1 LVSEKQLRSVLLG
14 SGAAVALLASPAV
27 AGEVDDLKSQ
37 IEALQNRLDN
47 VEVQQT
53 RIEERQ
59 ESVAP
64 ANAVV
69 GGEFPG
75 SWKMPGSDT
84 SISFSGYVKTDL
96 IYDIGPD
103 AGDTFFAS
111 GIPVDN
117 STASNADGN
126 VRLHAR
132 QSRFRFDS
140 RTPTDWGQLRTR
152 IEGDFF
158 GAGGNERWSNSN
170 SFRLRHAWGQLGPV
184 MAGQNWST
192 FMDQDTWA
200 NTLDFAGPAAVIF
213 ARQAQIRYSTGLM
226 EGLSL
231 DLAVENPE
239 MQNIQLNAAGTGRA
253 ANTGVVDLVPD
264 MVAALRYRDSWGAVN
279 VASVVR
285 KFNWDSGTAGAQAD
299 TWGYGVHIGATINVP
314 FITEG
319 DVIRGVLNF
328 GDGIGRYMTY
338 GTPAVVISC
347 SESNSSAPATSGAS
361 PLTRPGCSPQ
371 MTTQFA
377 YGFWVGGTHNWTDNI
392 ASNLFYGSTS
402 KEVEVNRLGAIAAQG
417 LTRDTQTLH
426 ANLLWNPVSAVTVGL
441 EFIHG
446 WNNLV
451 SNANAEGS
459 GTASRFQLGMQYNF

>member
-27 AGEVDDLKSQ
+27 AGQVDDLKSQ
-37 IEALQNRLDN
+37 IEALQNRLDQ

-84 SISFSGYVKTDL
+84 SISFSGYVKTDF
-96 IYDIGPD
+96 IYDLGPD

-111 GIPVDN
+111 GIPVDD
-117 STASNADGN
+117 SAAQAADGN

-158 GAGGNERWSNSN
+158 GAGGTETFSNSN

-184 MAGQNWST
+184 MAGQNWT
-192 FMDQDTWA
+192 TMMDQDTWA
-200 NTLDFAGPAAVIF
+200 NTLDFAGPASVIF

-239 MQNIQLNAAGTGRA
+239 MQVIQLNAAGTGRNA
-253 ANTGVVDLVPD
+253 TGVVDIVPD
-264 MVAALRYRDSWGAVN
+264 MVGALRYRDSWGAVN
-279 VASVVR
+279 VSSVVR
-285 KFNWDSGTAGAQAD
+285 HFNWDTGTAGEAAD

-319 DVIRGVLNF
+319 DVIRAVFNF

-338 GTPAVVISC
+338 GTPGVVISC
-347 SESNSSAPATSGAS
+347 SDPGHSGAS
-361 PLTRPGCSPQ
+361 PLSVPGCTAQ
-371 MTTQFA
+371 MDTQDA
-377 YGFWVGGTHNWTDNI
+377 YGWWVGGTHHWTDAI
-392 ASNLFYGSTS
+392 QSNLFYGSTS
-402 KEVEVNRLGAIAAQG
+402 KGVAVDRLGAIATQG
-417 LTRDTQTLH
+417 LTSDTQSLH
-426 ANLLWNPVSAVTVGL
+426 ANLLWNPVSAVTIGL
-441 EFIHG
+441 EYIHG

-451 SNANAEGS
+451 SNTVGNEGS
-459 GTASRFQLGMQYNF
+459 GTASRFQLGMQYSF

>member
-37 IEALQNRLDN
+37 IEALQNRLDQ
-47 VEVQQT
+47 VETQQT

-69 GGEFPG
+69 GGDFPG

-84 SISFSGYVKTDL
+84 SISFSGYVKGDF
-96 IYDIGPD
+96 IYDLGRD
-103 AGDTFFAS
+103 VGDSFVVS
-111 GIPVDN
+111 SIPVDN
-117 STASNADGN
+117 SAANNADGN

-158 GAGGNERWSNSN
+158 GNGGNERFSNSN

-184 MAGQNWST
+184 LAGQTWTT
-192 FMDQDTWA
+192 FMDADTYA
-200 NTLDFAGPAAVIF
+200 DTVDFFGPTSVAF
-213 ARQAQIRYSTGLM
+213 ARQAQIRYTTGLM
-226 EGLSL
+226 EGLSM

-239 MQNIQLNAAGTGRA
+239 MRVMQLNAAATARA
-253 ANTGVVDLVPD
+253 SNTSIVDKVPD
-264 MVAALRYRDSWGAVN
+264 FVMALRYRDSWGALN
-279 VASVVR
+279 VSGVGR
-285 KFNWDSGTAGAQAD
+285 YFNWDNGLTQDSA
-299 TWGYGVHIGATINVP
+299 WGYGFHAGTTINLP
-314 FITEG
+314 FIKEG
-319 DVIRGVLNF
+319 DSIRAVFNF
-328 GDGIGRYMTY
+328 GDGIGRYMTS
-338 GTPAVVISC
+338 GTPGVVVSC
-347 SESNSSAPATSGAS
+347 ATTSSSAPNTSGSS
-361 PLTRPGCSPQ
+361 PLSRPGCGAN

-377 YGFWVGGTHNWTDNI
+377 YGWWVGGTHHWTDNI
-392 ASNLFYGSTS
+392 RSNLFYGSVTN
-402 KEVEVNRLGAIAAQG
+402 EVEVNRLGALASQG
-417 LTRDTQTLH
+417 LTRDVQTLH
-426 ANLLWNPVSAVTVGL
+426 ANVMWSPVSAVTVGL

-446 WNNLV
+446 WRNLT

-459 GTASRFQLGMQYNF
+459 GVASRFQLGMKYGF